1 MLCFTPTTCGC
12 IAGIRRTPSSA
23 HPRSESAARGNTLCG
38 GRSPDTAL
46 RRRRRREGGREGR
59 VGAVSGKGKR
69 GGSTHMQRDVLSVLA
84 RAAFLA
90 ALSTVAIFFAS
101 SFRTCVIRCLTA
113 CVYVHVLQKK
123 RVVADDSHS
132 SSVPSFGQNKS
143 ILRPRCGRRRQ
154 CVRTL
159 ADFLFYRL
167 QQMTGIFAIFC
178 DYILHLFTEL

>member
-1 MLCFTPTTCGC
+1 M
-12 IAGIRRTPSSA
+12 
-23 HPRSESAARGNTLCG
+23 
-38 GRSPDTAL
+38 
-46 RRRRRREGGREGR
+46 
-59 VGAVSGKGKR
+59 SGKGKR

-143 ILRPRCGRRRQ
+143 IL
-154 CVRTL
+154 
-159 ADFLFYRL
+159 
-167 QQMTGIFAIFC
+167 
-178 DYILHLFTEL
+178 

>member
-1 MLCFTPTTCGC
+1 M
-12 IAGIRRTPSSA
+12 
-23 HPRSESAARGNTLCG
+23 
-38 GRSPDTAL
+38 
-46 RRRRRREGGREGR
+46 
-59 VGAVSGKGKR
+59 SGKGKR

-143 ILRPRCGRRRQ
+143 ILRPRSGRRRRLLRPE

-159 ADFLFYRL
+159 ADFLFLSPAADDWNIRYFL
-167 QQMTGIFAIFC
+167 
-178 DYILHLFTEL
+178 